1 MAEIEPIEGAS
12 GEAGQAGS
20 VPTEA
25 VAPTPAPVVPTGL
38 PGARAGR
45 PRGLARWGV
54 ALAVLAI
61 VVGAVSAGA
70 VFLAAGSTA
79 TSKVAG
85 WLPADTLVYA
95 ELRADFPGDQ
105 KANLGSFLSTFPG
118 FKDQAAL
125 DAKIDQALDRLLD
138 KSDVSWSRDIKP
150 WLAGEVGLAVTS
162 AALGSMDAAT
172 LGGLAGGASAAA
184 VAPKDG
190 LVVIVATTDAAKA
203 EAWLAARPM
212 LSGTKKTS
220 DYAGTTLTTVATRTG
235 TIAYTTRDTLL
246 FFGLEG
252 AVKAALDTNGKS
264 TIADSASFRDARKTA
279 TGDYLGYF
287 YLDVA
292 PILEKSLAASSAAGA
307 TPSSCITDLFTGAPA
322 WLAGVGRVESDAL
335 AVSASAP
342 LGTGAT
348 ATKTAPSGLAK
359 HLPASTIAVA
369 GQREGGKALVALYA
383 ALKKQL
389 ACTAGSEQSMAQVEG
404 VLGVLGGIDG
414 LVGWAGDTGLAVT
427 LDGTTWGGGLVAVAD
442 DQAAAGRLAEQLG
455 SFLALAGA
463 QAGSGLK
470 VGSQTY
476 GDGKISTLEI
486 PMGTGA
492 ATLPF
497 DRIVLGLTYQRG
509 VFVLG
514 TLDFVKAVVDTQAA
528 ASLASA
534 PRYTAAIA
542 RAGGAGV
549 SEVWLDAAA
558 LRTGIEALLPANA
571 RATYLADVQPYLAP
585 FDVIVMVGH
594 GGDPETIRL
603 LLTVK

>member
-12 GEAGQAGS
+12 GEAGQAGP
-20 VPTEA
+20 VPTEI
-25 VAPTPAPVVPTGL
+25 VASTPPPVVPTGL
-38 PGARAGR
+38 PGATPAR

-54 ALAVLAI
+54 ALVVLAL

-70 VFLAAGSTA
+70 VFLTAGSTA

-85 WLPADTLVYA
+85 WLPKDTLVYA

-125 DAKIDQALDRLLD
+125 DAKMDQALDRLLD

-162 AALGSMDAAT
+162 AALGSLDAAT
-172 LGGLAGGASAAA
+172 LGGLAGGASADPAA
-184 VAPKDG
+184 PNDG
-190 LVVIVATTDAAKA
+190 MVVIVATTDAAKA

-212 LSGTKKTS
+212 LSGTKATA
-220 DYAGTTLTTVATRTG
+220 DYAGTTLTTVTTGTG
-235 TIAYTTRDTLL
+235 TIAYATRDTLL

-252 AVKAALDTNGKS
+252 AVKGALDTNGKS
-264 TIADSASFRDARKTA
+264 TISDSSSFRDARKTA
-279 TGDYLGYF
+279 TGDYVGYF

-292 PILEKSLAASSAAGA
+292 PILEKSLAASAGA
-307 TPSSCITDLFTGAPA
+307 GSTPSPCTAGLFAGAPA
-322 WLAGVGRVESDAL
+322 WLAGVARMEPDAL

-342 LGTGAT
+342 QGTGAT
-348 ATKTAPSGLAK
+348 ATKDAPSELAK

-369 GQREGGKALVALYA
+369 GQREGGKALVTLYA
-383 ALKKQL
+383 ELKKQL
-389 ACTAGSEQSMAQVEG
+389 ACIPGSEGSAAQIDQA
-404 VLGVLGGIDG
+404 LGLLGGIDG

-427 LDGTTWGGGLVAVAD
+427 LDGTAWGGGLVAVAD

-455 SFLALAGA
+455 SFLALAGS
-463 QAGSGLK
+463 QPGSG
-470 VGSQTY
+470 VTIGSETY

-486 PMGTGA
+486 PLGTGTT
-492 ATLPF
+492 TLPF
-497 DRIVLGLTYQRG
+497 DNVVLGLTYQRG

-514 TLDFVKAVVDTQAA
+514 TLDFVKAVVDTKAG

-534 PRYTAAIA
+534 SRYTAAID
-542 RAGGAGV
+542 RAGGSGV
-549 SEVWLDAAA
+549 SELWLDAAA
-558 LRTGIEALLPANA
+558 LRAGIEALLPADA
-571 RATYLADVQPYLAP
+571 KAPYLANVQPYLAP
-585 FDVIVMVGH
+585 FDIVVMVGH
-594 GGDPETIRL
+594 GGDPQTVRMLI
-603 LLTVK
+603 TVK